1 MYFYFQIDS
10 LKNALSN
17 LDKVKEIISNLD
29 NGYDIVKDIKDGAD
43 DFLNLDVT
51 VSTLKV
57 KNNGRK
63 KLIRL

>member
-1 MYFYFQIDS
+1 MHCNLQIDS

-29 NGYDIVKDIKDGAD
+29 NGYDIVKDVKNGDD

-51 VSTLKV
+51 VQTLKV
-57 KNNGRK
+57 KK
-63 KLIRL
+63 